1 MTKKKMNSYIKLS
14 LAIFISAIIG
24 AIVGVSAAAYG
35 FSFKIPNFYNLLPHL
50 LQGYGYIITLYAL
63 VVILLPQFILGRMK
77 NLAKSLP
84 QAQEEKADFIEE
96 KINRLSVIFGV
107 LAAVFTSL
115 SVFFLAIHMHALIH
129 YDISEAFT
137 GAALLF
143 YRLNY
148 LLLIIGVI
156 CNSYRQIHMVK
167 LLMKMYPHR
176 YADPLSINFQEKW
189 VNSCDE
195 AEQAKAYRAAF
206 YAYSKTQKL
215 LLVFICLFLLLT
227 IFWAGGFLPLLLS
240 CLLLAYLTVSYQVQF
255 LKSKN
260 K

>member
-1 MTKKKMNSYIKLS
+1 MTKKKMNSYTKLS
-14 LAIFISAIIG
+14 LAIFILVVIGGTIG
-24 AIVGVSAAAYG
+24 AFIGAYG

-50 LQGYGYIITLYAL
+50 LQGYGYIITIYAL
-63 VVILLPQFILGRMK
+63 VVILLPQFILGKIK
-77 NLAKSLP
+77 NLVKSLP

-96 KINRLSVIFGV
+96 KINRLSLSFGV

-115 SVFFLAIHMHALIH
+115 SIFFLAIHMHALIH

-148 LLLIIGVI
+148 LLLIIGII
-156 CNSYRQIHMVK
+156 CNSYRQIHIVN
-167 LLMKMYPHR
+167 LFMKIYPHR
-176 YADPLSINFQEKW
+176 SADPLSINFQEKW
-189 VNSCDE
+189 VSRCDE

-215 LLVFICLFLLLT
+215 LVVLVCLFLLLT
-227 IFWAGGFLPLLLS
+227 IFWAGAFLPLLLS
-240 CLLLAYLTVSYQVQF
+240 CLLLAYLTVSYQVQL

>member
-1 MTKKKMNSYIKLS
+1 MNSYTKLS
-14 LAIFISAIIG
+14 LAIFILAVIGGTIG
-24 AIVGVSAAAYG
+24 AFIGAYG

-77 NLAKSLP
+77 NLAKALP

-143 YRLNY
+143 YRFNY
-148 LLLIIGVI
+148 LLLIIGVL

-189 VNSCDE
+189 VSSCDE